1 MPRPSY
7 CPDPPTGRKA
17 RNFYA
22 PSATHH
28 PRIRDLAID
37 YAVRYGRLDRTVLM
51 EACAEPERF
60 MALYEATDDP
70 TVHRA
75 IYCVELGNRPQFM
88 LAIEDEIEDLLH
100 SAKAL
105 PFAGEGRVWY
115 PHMRDPK
122 YAIEG
127 QSAWREVSHWEG
139 CTPERLKEL
148 PPVHPEL
155 VRESDVLNW
164 RDVYVC
170 DDGLYR
176 IVGFE
181 VACKHRTEA
190 SLLVS
195 TLGFYLWGGSSVL
208 PLHQAVLELP
218 KVESVAPSS
227 LTT

>member
-1 MPRPSY
+1 
-7 CPDPPTGRKA
+7 
-17 RNFYA
+17 
-22 PSATHH
+22 
-28 PRIRDLAID
+28 
-37 YAVRYGRLDRTVLM
+37 
-51 EACAEPERF
+51 
-60 MALYEATDDP
+60 MALYEETDDP

-88 LAIEDEIEDLLH
+88 LAIEDEITDLLH

-105 PFAGEGRVWY
+105 PLAGEGRVWY

-122 YAIEG
+122 YFIDR

-155 VRESDVLNW
+155 VREPDHVLNW

-170 DDGLYR
+170 DDGMYR

-181 VACKHRTEA
+181 AVCEHRTEA
-190 SLLVS
+190 TLLVS
-195 TLGFYLWGGSSVL
+195 TLGFYLWGGPAVL

-218 KVESVAPSS
+218 KVESVAASS